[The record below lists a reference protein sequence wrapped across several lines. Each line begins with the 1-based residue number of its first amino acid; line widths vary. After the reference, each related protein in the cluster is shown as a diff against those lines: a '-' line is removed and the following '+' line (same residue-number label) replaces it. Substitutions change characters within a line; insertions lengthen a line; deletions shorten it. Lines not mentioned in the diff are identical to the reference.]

1 MRCIAS
7 LILVCGLVAT
17 ASALAATPP
26 TLDDLLRAPE
36 YDDAMLSPQGS
47 FLAAKVRTR
56 EPEGERALLAIFDRE
71 TRKPLR
77 LLDPGAHADVA
88 RAWWTTDRRLFLTT
102 AWGDHFV
109 HQYALDPDMVA
120 IDADGGR
127 KRAFLATMIDPLID
141 DDAHILIQRCGAWTS
156 SGCRSYAQLA
166 DNDGVPTG
174 ARLVDAPD
182 VDVQFFSDNAGR
194 VLFAY
199 AWGDDDRQKLWFRD
213 GGQWRTI
220 NDEAVSGVEVLPI
233 GVSRDGR
240 SAYLRSQRVDGPDAI
255 ERFDLTDGR
264 REVVLQDAHRD
275 PLEILWSADGRQPI
289 GALYGDEA
297 PRARFWVADDD
308 PDAVAL
314 RALETAFPGRT
325 VRFVSGTRDGRRAVV
340 SIRGDRE
347 PGAFYLYDRDSRRAE
362 LIARTRPWL
371 SPDALAPTHAIAF
384 AARDGTSLD
393 GYLTLPLATGDALP
407 PLVVLPHGGPLGVRD
422 DAAFDEEV
430 QLLAT
435 HGYAVLRVN
444 FRGSAG
450 RGRRFEQA
458 GRREWGGRILDDIA
472 DGVRW
477 TIAQGQVDPARICIW
492 GTSFGGYAALQGTI
506 REPGLYRCAISTSGP
521 TDLRLLRRWGETHRI
536 RYGRRY
542 LDDAVGRG
550 NDALAAQSPLRN
562 VAQMQAD
569 VLLVHGEHDT
579 RVPFEHAR
587 RLQRAMVRAG
597 KPPQT
602 LFLQQEGHGIFGEDN
617 RRLYYA
623 TVLDFLAAHLGM
635 SGDEADH
642 DPAAA
647 RALACARA
655 SNDLPDVRHR
665 TKRTTPAVVCPMHIP
680 TEVVSP

>member
-1 MRCIAS
+1 MRAWHRRRGPRIAFWGAV
-7 LILVCGLVAT
+7 LACGIAASVVA
-17 ASALAATPP
+17 APP
-26 TLDDLLRAPE
+26 ALDDLLRPPE
-36 YDDAMLSPQGS
+36 YDRVTLSPQGS
-47 FLAAKVRTR
+47 FLAATVRMR
-56 EPEGERALLAIFDRE
+56 EREGERALLAILDRE
-71 TRKPLR
+71 TRRPLR
-77 LLDPGAHADVA
+77 LLDPGERADVA
-88 RAWWTTDRRLFLTT
+88 RVWWTNDRRLFVMT

-141 DDAHILIQRCGAWTS
+141 DDARILVQRCGAWTS
-156 SGCRSYAQLA
+156 KGCRSYAQLA
-166 DNDGVPTG
+166 DNDGVPVG
-174 ARLVDAPD
+174 ERLADAPD

-194 VLFAY
+194 VLFAC
-199 AWGDDDRQKLWFRD
+199 AWGDDDRQKLWFLER
-213 GGQWRTI
+213 GQWRVI
-220 NDEAVSGVEVLPI
+220 NDEAASGVEVVPI
-233 GVSRDGR
+233 GVARDGA
-240 SAYLRSQRVDGPDAI
+240 SAFLRSQRTDGPDAI
-255 ERFDLTDGR
+255 ERFDLAGGG
-264 REVVLQDAHRD
+264 REVVMRDPRQD
-275 PLEILWSADGRQPI
+275 PLEILWSVDGRQPI
-289 GALYGDEA
+289 GALYGEGA
-297 PRARFWVADDD
+297 PRARFWVPDDD
-308 PDAVAL
+308 PDATAL
-314 RALETAFPGRT
+314 RALEHAFPERS
-325 VRFVSGTRDGRRAVV
+325 VRFVSGTRDGAHAVV
-340 SIRGDRE
+340 AVRGDRE
-347 PGAFYLYDRDSRRAE
+347 PGAFYAYDRSSGRAE
-362 LIARTRPWL
+362 LIARSRPWL
-371 SPDALAPTHAIAF
+371 SPAALAPSRPVAF
-384 AARDGTSLD
+384 VARDGTPID
-393 GYLTLPLATGDALP
+393 GYLTLPAEATVAP
-407 PLVVLPHGGPLGVRD
+407 PLVVLPHGGPSAVRD
-422 DAAFDEEV
+422 DGAFDEEV
-430 QLLAT
+430 QVLAT

-444 FRGSAG
+444 YRGSAG
-450 RGRRFEQA
+450 RGRAFELA

-477 TIAQGQVDPARICIW
+477 TIAQGLVDPARICIW

-602 LFLQQEGHGIFGEDN
+602 LFLQQEGHGIFGMDN

-623 TVLDFLAAHLGM
+623 TVLDFLASHLEM
-635 SGDEADH
+635 SGREADH

-647 RALACARA
+647 RSLACARTA
-655 SNDLPDVRHR
+655 DDVRDVRHR
-665 TKRTTPAVVCPMHIP
+665 GKRAENVPVCPAQR
-680 TEVVSP
+680 